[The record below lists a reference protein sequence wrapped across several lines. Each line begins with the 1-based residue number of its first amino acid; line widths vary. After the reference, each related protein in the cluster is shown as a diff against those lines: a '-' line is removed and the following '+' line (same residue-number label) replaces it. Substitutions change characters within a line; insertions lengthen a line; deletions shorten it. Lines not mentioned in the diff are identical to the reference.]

1 MERRRL
7 QDQPDSTK
15 RQLELAAYFTHCRL
29 QAPHLQL
36 ALRLAMVQFTK
47 AKNYPT
53 AAMFAQKL
61 LGLNPA
67 VPVATQARTV
77 LTTANKNPRDA
88 VEIEYDLHS
97 QFDICPA
104 SLTPIYQGSPSV
116 EDPFTGAR
124 YHPTYA
130 GTLCAVT
137 QVTEVGKTSSGLKSS
152 L

>member
-1 MERRRL
+1 M
-7 QDQPDSTK
+7 T
-15 RQLELAAYFTHCRL
+15 T
-29 QAPHLQL
+29 
-36 ALRLAMVQFTK
+36 FTK

-61 LGLNPA
+61 LDLSPA
-67 VPVATQARTV
+67 APVVTQAKTV
-77 LTTANKNPRDA
+77 LATANKNPRDA

-116 EDPFTGAR
+116 EDPLSGAR
-124 YHPTYA
+124 YHPQFA
-130 GTLCAVT
+130 GTLCKVT
-137 QVTEVGKTSSGLKSS
+137 QITEVGKTASGLKSS